1 MSERDEQLAHRF
13 HTDLFRDG
21 NLGTADEILQ
31 PDFVIRG
38 PGLPPEFADGP
49 GGAKRYAEAIRDG
62 FGGKVEITHH
72 DTFSSGDRVVV
83 RWSAGGVHAGNL
95 LGVPATGR
103 RVDIT
108 GIDIFRVKDG
118 KLAEMWQNWDQLGM
132 LQQIGA
138 IPEAQAAPAG

>member
-1 MSERDEQLAHRF
+1 MSL
-13 HTDLFRDG
+13 
-21 NLGTADEILQ
+21 
-31 PDFVIRG
+31 
-38 PGLPPEFADGP
+38 
-49 GGAKRYAEAIRDG
+49 
-62 FGGKVEITHH
+62 
-72 DTFSSGDRVVV
+72 SSGDRVAI

-132 LQQIGA
+132 MQQIGA
-138 IPEAQAAPAG
+138 IPEAQTAPPDNRRLLVSRLPSQHIHRR